1 VSTVLEKAKNKFAG
15 IFGTEE
21 DKPSVEPINTP
32 EQQQIVAM
40 VQRDFDE
47 FKSSRQSIEADWQE
61 EQRFYMGDHW
71 HGLRTEAVSRKR
83 PNSVDNIIY
92 SQVESI
98 VGKLTGWAPYPD
110 FQAQEEGDEQKAS
123 DLNDYMPYELRQIKF
138 KQKYI
143 RAIRRMV
150 IHGPLIFKT
159 IYDPTVEGG
168 RGQNRFTGQNDII
181 PVDLGTFFPDPRVKD
196 FINLQDMGAVIV
208 KSRKTLEYF
217 KDRFPSQGKKVK
229 SDEDTDDIEIF
240 SHTGVNSEGFN
251 RDYGASYGTGLEKS
265 QTAGLLEYWYRG
277 LPKMV
282 SADDREIFRE
292 QAEKKLDEGKD
303 PSESYAKAEGNMDG
317 VHCIYISADGVF
329 LEHKSYVYDHGK
341 YPFTARTLF
350 PDERNVWGKGFVRD
364 MIKPQIMLNKFAE
377 LAVSTMAKQGGSGI
391 MYEEGAITKPNTWK
405 EQRSIEGA
413 MLPTAHGAISGGK
426 IKELQGVDV
435 PATVLNMQQYYL
447 QMLQKIPGQFD
458 SANGQASSDV
468 KSGEQ
473 AKSLMAA
480 ASTRLNTVTDT
491 IEEALQ
497 DMYEQYIELMAQFYT
512 EERIAR
518 VTGRS
523 ISVSRDSIISGVA
536 TEYDTGEMTVDP
548 ETGEPIPDVR
558 QVVEEYVPT
567 FDILVNISSDKPHDR
582 EYWIQMAFNMMQ
594 MMDPV
599 TQMPMIDGEAVRYTI
614 QNGRMEPM
622 DVIKRRVQEESGLQ
636 QQIQQMQ
643 EQFGQLQ
650 QQNQQMQQQLG
661 ELTGQ
666 KQMQEQQDREF
677 NQNLQQQKL
686 DIEAS
691 KVAGGLMNQMNTA
704 GVR

>member
-1 VSTVLEKAKNKFAG
+1 MSTVLEKAKNKFAG
-15 IFGTEE
+15 IFGIED

-32 EQQQIVAM
+32 QQQQIVAM

-47 FKSSRQSIEADWQE
+47 ARSARQSVEAHWEE

-71 HGLRTEAVSRKR
+71 RGLRSEAVSRKR

-110 FQAQEEGDEQKAS
+110 FQAQEEGDEEKAA

-143 RAIRRMV
+143 RAVRRMV

-159 IYDPTVEGG
+159 IFDPTVEGG
-168 RGQNRFTGQNDII
+168 RGQNRFVGQNDII
-181 PVDLGTFFPDPRVKD
+181 PVDLATFFPDPRIKD
-196 FINLQDMGAVIV
+196 FINLQEMGAIII
-208 KSRKTLEYF
+208 KSRKPLEYF
-217 KDRFPSQGKKVK
+217 KERFPLQGKKVE
-229 SDEDTDDIEIF
+229 SDESTDDIEIF
-240 SHTGVNSEGFN
+240 NRTGVSSEGFN
-251 RDYGASYGTGLEKS
+251 RDNGASYGTGVKKS

-277 LPKMV
+277 LPKMM
-282 SADDREIFRE
+282 SNDDKELFRE
-292 QAEKKLDEGKD
+292 QAETKLSEGKD
-303 PSESYAKAEGNMDG
+303 PSEDYAKAEGNMEG
-317 VHCIYISADGVF
+317 VHCIYISSNGVF
-329 LEHKSYVYDHGK
+329 LEHKSYFYDHGK
-341 YPFTARTLF
+341 YPFTARTLY
-350 PDERNVWGKGFVRD
+350 PSEQDAWGKGFVRD

-377 LAVSTMAKQGGSGI
+377 LAVSTMAKQGGSGM

-405 EQRSIEGA
+405 EQRSTEGA
-413 MLPTAHGAISGGK
+413 MLPTAPGAISGNR
-426 IKELQGVDV
+426 IRELQGVNV
-435 PATVLNMQQYYL
+435 PSTVLNMQQYYL
-447 QMLQKIPGQFD
+447 EMLQKLPGQFD
-458 SANGQASSDV
+458 SANGQASSNV
-468 KSGEQ
+468 TSGEQ

-497 DMYEQYIELMAQFYT
+497 DVFEQYIELMAQFYT
-512 EERIAR
+512 TERVAR

-523 ISVSRDSIISGVA
+523 VSVSRNSIVSHA
-536 TEYDTGEMTVDP
+536 PSQYDTGNTAIDP
-548 ETGEPIPDVR
+548 MTGEEVPDIHDVA
-558 QVVEEYVPT
+558 EEYVPA
-567 FDILVNISSDKPHDR
+567 FDILVNISADKPQDR
-582 EYWIQMAFNMMQ
+582 EYYIQMAFNMLQ
-594 MMDPV
+594 MVDPV
-599 TQMPMIDGEAVRYTI
+599 TQLPMIDGEAVRYTI
-614 QNGRMEPM
+614 DNGRMESM
-622 DVIKRRVQEESGLQ
+622 DVINRRVQEESGLQ

>member
-1 VSTVLEKAKNKFAG
+1 MASVLEKAKDKLAG
-15 IFGTEE
+15 IFGTDES
-21 DKPSVEPINTP
+21 KKQSNEPINTP
-32 EQQQIVAM
+32 QQQKLVAM
-40 VQRDFDE
+40 VQRDFEE
-47 FKSSRQSIEADWQE
+47 FKSTRQSIEKHWQQ

-71 HGLRTEAVSRKR
+71 KGLRPESALR
-83 PNSVDNIIY
+83 PNSKDNIIG

-98 VGKLTGWAPYPD
+98 VGKLTGWSPYPD
-110 FQAQEEGDEQKAS
+110 FEAQEEGDEQKAA

-138 KQKYI
+138 QQKYI
-143 RAIRRMV
+143 RAVRRMV

-159 IYDPTVEGG
+159 VYDPTVEGG
-168 RGQNRFTGQNDII
+168 RGMNRWTGQNDII

-196 FINLQDMGAVIV
+196 FINLQDMGAIIV

-217 KDRFPSQGKKVK
+217 KERWQGQGKKVT
-229 SDEDTDDIEIF
+229 SDDDTDDIEIF
-240 SHTGVNSEGFN
+240 NHESTNSEGFN

-265 QTAGLLEYWYRG
+265 GTAGLIEYWYRG
-277 LPKMV
+277 LPKMI
-282 SADDREIFRE
+282 SSDDKEIFNE
-292 QAEKKLDEGKD
+292 QAETKLMEGKD
-303 PSESYAKAEGNMDG
+303 PSESLAKANGDMEGI
-317 VHCIYISADGVF
+317 HCIYISADGVF
-329 LEHKSYVYDHGK
+329 LEHKAYVYDHGK
-341 YPFTARTLF
+341 YPFTARTLY

-364 MIKPQIMLNKFAE
+364 MISPQIMLNKFAE
-377 LAVSTMAKQGGSGI
+377 IAVETMAKQGNGGM
-391 MYEEGAITKPNTWK
+391 MYEEGAITSKQVNTWK
-405 EQRSIEGA
+405 EMRSQPGA
-413 MLPTAHGAISGGK
+413 MLPVATGG
-426 IKELQGVDV
+426 IARVKELEGINV
-435 PATVLNMQQYYL
+435 PSTVFNMLEYYKE
-447 QMLQKIPGQFD
+447 MLQKLPGQFD
-458 SANGQASSDV
+458 SANGQASSNV
-468 KSGEQ
+468 TSGEQ

-497 DMYEQYIELMAQFYT
+497 DVFEQYIELMAQFYT
-512 EERIAR
+512 TERVAR

-523 ISVSRDSIISGVA
+523 VSVSRESLVSQVPSQ
-536 TEYDTGEMTVDP
+536 YDTGNTAIDP
-548 ETGEPIPDVR
+548 TTGEEVPDIKDVA
-558 QVVEEYVPT
+558 EEYVPT

-666 KQMQEQQDREF
+666 KQIQEQQDREF
-677 NQNLQQQKL
+677 NQQVQQQKL

-691 KVAGGLMNQMNTA
+691 KVAGGLMNQMGG
-704 GVR
+704 GV

>member
-1 VSTVLEKAKNKFAG
+1 MASVLEKAKDKFAG
-15 IFGTEE
+15 IFGTDES
-21 DKPSVEPINTP
+21 KKQSNEPINTP
-32 EQQQIVAM
+32 QQQKLVAM
-40 VQRDFDE
+40 VQRDFEE
-47 FKSSRQSIEADWQE
+47 FKSTRQSIEKHWQQ

-71 HGLRTEAVSRKR
+71 KGLRPEHLIR
-83 PNSVDNIIY
+83 PNSIDNIVY

-110 FQAQEEGDEQKAS
+110 FEAQEEGDEQKAA

-138 KQKYI
+138 QQKYI
-143 RAIRRMV
+143 RAVRRMV

-159 IYDPTVEGG
+159 VYDPTVEGG
-168 RGQNRFTGQNDII
+168 RGMNRWTGQNDII

-196 FINLQDMGAVIV
+196 FINLQDMGAIIV

-217 KDRFPSQGKKVK
+217 KERWQGQGKKVT
-229 SDEDTDDIEIF
+229 SDDDTDDIEIF
-240 SHTGVNSEGFN
+240 NDETTNSEGFN
-251 RDYGASYGTGLEKS
+251 RDYGASYGTGIEKS
-265 QTAGLLEYWYRG
+265 STAGLIEYWYRG
-277 LPKMV
+277 LPKMI
-282 SADDREIFRE
+282 SSDDKEIFNE
-292 QAEKKLDEGKD
+292 QAESKLMEGKD
-303 PSESYAKAEGNMDG
+303 PSESLAKANGDMEGI
-317 VHCIYISADGVF
+317 HCIYISADGVF
-329 LEHKSYVYDHGK
+329 LEHKAYVYDHGK
-341 YPFTARTLF
+341 YPFTARTLY

-364 MIKPQIMLNKFAE
+364 MISPQIMLNKFAE
-377 LAVSTMAKQGGSGI
+377 IAVETMAKQGNGGM
-391 MYEEGAITKPNTWK
+391 MYEEGAITSKQVNTWK
-405 EQRSIEGA
+405 EMRSQPGA
-413 MLPTAHGAISGGK
+413 MLPVATGG
-426 IKELQGVDV
+426 IARVKELEGINV
-435 PATVLNMQQYYL
+435 PSTVFNMLEYYKE
-447 QMLQKIPGQFD
+447 MLQKLPGQFD
-458 SANGQASSDV
+458 SANGQASSNV
-468 KSGEQ
+468 TSGEQ

-497 DMYEQYIELMAQFYT
+497 DVFEQYIELMAQFYT
-512 EERIAR
+512 TERVAR

-523 ISVSRDSIISGVA
+523 VSVSRESLVSQA
-536 TEYDTGEMTVDP
+536 HSQYDTGNTAIDP
-548 ETGEPIPDVR
+548 TTGEEVPDIQDVA
-558 QVVEEYVPT
+558 EEYVPA
-567 FDILVNISSDKPHDR
+567 FDIMVNISSDKPHDR
-582 EYWIQMAFNMMQ
+582 EYWIQMAFNMLQMQ
-594 MMDPV
+594 DPV

-636 QQIQQMQ
+636 QQMQQMQ

-677 NQNLQQQKL
+677 NQNLQQQKM

-691 KVAGGLMNQMNTA
+691 KVAGELMNQMNTA